1 MSSTPTNKF
10 LEGLLSD
17 FERPEDKMTL
27 GEVAMTIMMVP
38 LVYIVIVG
46 MLCL

>member
-1 MSSTPTNKF
+1 MGSTPTNKF
-10 LEGLLSD
+10 LEGMLSD

-27 GEVAMTIMMVP
+27 GEVVMAIMMVP